1 MYSRLS
7 SASSH
12 DLKKNLI
19 YSHVTEGLVYAFLI
33 ATLKNGG
40 ENAEANKVLG
50 VDGKCI
56 DQEVEKLIKFWWL
69 NMVLNVDVL
78 NPIKIP
84 IFTFWDQS
92 KINRCILM

>member
-50 VDGKCI
+50 VDG
-56 DQEVEKLIKFWWL
+56 
-69 NMVLNVDVL
+69 
-78 NPIKIP
+78 
-84 IFTFWDQS
+84 
-92 KINRCILM
+92 INA